1 MVARDLQRECGV
13 TRISLDNAA
22 ILSQWH
28 GTPRSIALVF
38 ERDNP
43 EADYDR
49 EPEAHVRVTW
59 DDGTIV
65 HTFTGFAWGYG
76 GEGPRGLRQWLDSV
90 GAGEG
95 IKLSAL
101 RYPGDV
107 PHMVAHWTPQ
117 SGWAFAE
124 SPDSAYVTLDQPEH
138 GDGGGS

>member
-1 MVARDLQRECGV
+1 MTASDLQRECGV

-22 ILSQWH
+22 ILQQWH
-28 GTPRSIALVF
+28 GKPRSIALVF
-38 ERDNP
+38 EHDEHQDP
-43 EADYDR
+43 DS

-76 GEGPRGLRQWLDSV
+76 GEGPRGLRRFLDSA

-95 IKLSAL
+95 IRLAAL

-124 SPDSAYVTLDQPEH
+124 LSPDQHRH
-138 GDGGGS
+138 GDDRGAS